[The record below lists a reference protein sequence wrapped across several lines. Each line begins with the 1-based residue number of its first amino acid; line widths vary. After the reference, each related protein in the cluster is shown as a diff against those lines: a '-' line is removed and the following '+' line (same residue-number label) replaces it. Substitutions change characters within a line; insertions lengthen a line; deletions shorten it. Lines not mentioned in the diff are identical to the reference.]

1 MECMKNI
8 VHGFMLALANFSS
21 IIFGFVIYYMI
32 KGQNQI
38 IIQAPIAIV
47 LSCIIFST
55 YLYIYSKTKIGRD
68 RYISATNCYMIY
80 IYSLVWSPIIFISIH
95 YITQGY
101 LTSFENILYQ
111 WLFQII
117 TNIIVIFIS
126 RLVVKPLF
134 NNKAS
139 I

>member
-1 MECMKNI
+1 MKNI
-8 VHGFMLALANFSS
+8 VHGFMLTLANFSS

-32 KGQNQI
+32 KGPNQI
-38 IIQAPIAIV
+38 VIQVPIAIV
-47 LSCIIFST
+47 LSCITFSA

-68 RYISATNCYMIY
+68 GHISAKSSYMIY
-80 IYSLVWSPIIFISIH
+80 IYSLAWSPIIFIPIH
-95 YITQGY
+95 FITQGY

-111 WLFQII
+111 WLFQTI
-117 TNIIVIFIS
+117 TNIIVIFAS

-134 NNKAS
+134 INKAS

>member
-1 MECMKNI
+1 MKNI
-8 VHGFMLALANFSS
+8 VHGFILSLANFSS
-21 IIFGFVIYYMI
+21 IIFGFGIYYMI
-32 KGQNQI
+32 KGPNQI
-38 IIQAPIAIV
+38 MIQLPIAIV

-68 RYISATNCYMIY
+68 RYISDTNCYMIY
-80 IYSLVWSPIIFISIH
+80 IYSLACTPIIFIPTH
-95 YITQGY
+95 FITQGY
-101 LTSFENILYQ
+101 LTSLQNILYS

-117 TNIIVIFIS
+117 TNVIVIFIS

>member
-1 MECMKNI
+1 MKNI

-32 KGQNQI
+32 KGPNQI
-38 IIQAPIAIV
+38 IVQAPIAIV

-55 YLYIYSKTKIGRD
+55 YLYIYSKTKIGRSK
-68 RYISATNCYMIY
+68 YISATSCCMIY
-80 IYSLVWSPIIFISIH
+80 IYSLAWSPMIFIPIH
-95 YITQGY
+95 FITQGY
-101 LTSFENILYQ
+101 LTSFENIVYQ

-126 RLVVKPLF
+126 GLVVKPLF
-134 NNKAS
+134 NSKAS

>member
-1 MECMKNI
+1 MKNV

-21 IIFGFVIYYMI
+21 IIFGFVIYYII
-32 KGQNQI
+32 KGPNQI

-68 RYISATNCYMIY
+68 RYISATNCYTIY